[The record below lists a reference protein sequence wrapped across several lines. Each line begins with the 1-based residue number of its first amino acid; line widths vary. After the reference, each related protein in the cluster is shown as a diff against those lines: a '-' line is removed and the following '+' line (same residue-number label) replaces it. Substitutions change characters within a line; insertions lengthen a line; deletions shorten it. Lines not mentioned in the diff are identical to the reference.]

1 MSKKISFK
9 FVVKLSKPEDKD
21 LDEMRL
27 SAVGKDP
34 DEAFE
39 TLMSQPQ
46 VKEFMKG
53 KEIADVQCTGFVE
66 YEEADPADYVITPS
80 QQKEGYWVV
89 ADKVNNLVVI
99 FRNKAYKDTA
109 KITFL
114 DDKVTEPHAQ
124 AVIIRKIGEWL
135 ALYHMDK
142 L

>member
-34 DEAFE
+34 DEAFNR
-39 TLMSQPQ
+39 LLAQPQ

-53 KEIADVQCTGFVE
+53 KEIVSAECTGFEE

-80 QQKEGYWVV
+80 QQKEEHWVV

-135 ALYHMDK
+135 ALYHLDK